1 MNISELSLKRPVL
14 ATVMNLLIILFGI
27 VGFSFLSVRDYPA
40 IDPPIITVRTNYTGA
55 NADIIES
62 QITEPLEKG
71 INGIPGIR
79 SISSSSQVGSSN
91 ITVEFN
97 LGVDLDDA
105 ANDVRDKVSQAQR
118 NLPQDIDSPPIV
130 SKSEASN
137 DFIIIL
143 AVQSRSKDLMELSD
157 YAENVLLQRFQTINE
172 VSAINIF
179 GQKRYA
185 MRIWIKPDAMSARNI
200 AFTDISNA
208 LAKENVELPAGKIYG
223 DATELTIR
231 TMGRLSTEQQFA
243 DLLIKEGPEGIVR
256 LSDIAK
262 VEIGPEIL
270 EQSWKLNGVNGVGL
284 AVVPQPGANYVAIA
298 DEFYKRLEE
307 IKEANKSDISLNV
320 LIDNTKLVRQSISE
334 VKETLIIAFTLVVL
348 VILFFFRNALIAI
361 RPLIDIPISL
371 VATFFIMYA
380 AGFSI
385 NILTMLGIV
394 LATGLVV
401 DDGIVVTENIF
412 RKLEEGL
419 PIRRAALEGSK
430 EIFFAVVSTSLTL
443 AVVFLPVIFLE
454 GFVGSLFREFGI
466 VVACAV
472 LVSAFVSLTITPV
485 LNVVLAPEKG
495 GPWQGV

>member
-14 ATVMNLLIILFGI
+14 ATVMNLTIILFGI
-27 VGFSFLSVRDYPA
+27 VGFSFLSLRDYPA

-97 LGVDLDDA
+97 LGIDLDDA

-118 NLPQDIDSPPIV
+118 NLPQDIDSPPVV

-157 YAENVLLQRFQTINE
+157 YAENVLLQRFQTIDQ

-208 LAKENVELPAGKIYG
+208 LAKENVELPAGKSLWRCHRTHDPHDGAAQYG
-223 DATELTIR
+223 ATVCR
-231 TMGRLSTEQQFA
+231 PDHQGKSGWNRAAQRHRQSRNRSRNSGA
-243 DLLIKEGPEGIVR
+243 
-256 LSDIAK
+256 
-262 VEIGPEIL
+262 IL
-270 EQSWKLNGVNGVGL
+270 ETERREWRW
-284 AVVPQPGANYVAIA
+284 ACRGA
-298 DEFYKRLEE
+298 
-307 IKEANKSDISLNV
+307 
-320 LIDNTKLVRQSISE
+320 
-334 VKETLIIAFTLVVL
+334 
-348 VILFFFRNALIAI
+348 
-361 RPLIDIPISL
+361 
-371 VATFFIMYA
+371 A
-380 AGFSI
+380 AGSQ
-385 NILTMLGIV
+385 LRGH
-394 LATGLVV
+394 
-401 DDGIVVTENIF
+401 
-412 RKLEEGL
+412 
-419 PIRRAALEGSK
+419 RR
-430 EIFFAVVSTSLTL
+430 
-443 AVVFLPVIFLE
+443 
-454 GFVGSLFREFGI
+454 
-466 VVACAV
+466 
-472 LVSAFVSLTITPV
+472 
-485 LNVVLAPEKG
+485 
-495 GPWQGV
+495 

>member
-157 YAENVLLQRFQTINE
+157 M
-172 VSAINIF
+172 
-179 GQKRYA
+179 QK
-185 MRIWIKPDAMSARNI
+185 M
-200 AFTDISNA
+200 
-208 LAKENVELPAGKIYG
+208 
-223 DATELTIR
+223 
-231 TMGRLSTEQQFA
+231 
-243 DLLIKEGPEGIVR
+243 
-256 LSDIAK
+256 
-262 VEIGPEIL
+262 
-270 EQSWKLNGVNGVGL
+270 
-284 AVVPQPGANYVAIA
+284 
-298 DEFYKRLEE
+298 
-307 IKEANKSDISLNV
+307 
-320 LIDNTKLVRQSISE
+320 
-334 VKETLIIAFTLVVL
+334 
-348 VILFFFRNALIAI
+348 
-361 RPLIDIPISL
+361 
-371 VATFFIMYA
+371 
-380 AGFSI
+380 
-385 NILTMLGIV
+385 
-394 LATGLVV
+394 
-401 DDGIVVTENIF
+401 
-412 RKLEEGL
+412 
-419 PIRRAALEGSK
+419 
-430 EIFFAVVSTSLTL
+430 
-443 AVVFLPVIFLE
+443 
-454 GFVGSLFREFGI
+454 
-466 VVACAV
+466 CCC
-472 LVSAFVSLTITPV
+472 SAFRRSIR
-485 LNVVLAPEKG
+485 
-495 GPWQGV
+495 